1 MWTNNN
7 LESVVDALN
16 ELIPAMGSVKNIN
29 KNRCLE
35 RFRTAQ
41 NVVHDIF
48 NNGLGNRGKQLKVLK
63 LKMWE
68 LPLEQYRGGELLM
81 KANWDRVKEI
91 GEPKM
96 EKVILDAAKEQ
107 GIKLELVPSAKTG
120 MLELEAA

>member
-1 MWTNNN
+1 MWTNEN
-7 LESVVDALN
+7 LKTVVDALN
-16 ELIPAMGSVKNIN
+16 ELVPFEGSVTNIN

-48 NNGLGNRGKQLKVLK
+48 NNGLMNRGKQLKVLK
-63 LKMWE
+63 LKIWE
-68 LPLEQYRGGELLM
+68 LPLDYWKGGQLIQP
-81 KANWDRVKEI
+81 ANWTRIKEI
-91 GEPKM
+91 VEPKM

-107 GIKLELVPSAKTG
+107 GIKLELVPSATTG

>member
-1 MWTNNN
+1 MWTNEN

-48 NNGLGNRGKQLKVLK
+48 NNGLMNKGKQLKVLK

-68 LPLEQYRGGELLM
+68 LPLEQYRGGELVM
-81 KANWDRVKEI
+81 RANWDRVKEI
-91 GEPKM
+91 VEPKM

-107 GIKLELVPSAKTG
+107 GIKLELVPSATTG
-120 MLELEAA
+120 KIELEAA

>member
-1 MWTNNN
+1 MWTNEN

-48 NNGLGNRGKQLKVLK
+48 NNGLINRGKQLKVLK
-63 LKMWE
+63 LKKYD
-68 LPLEQYRGGELLM
+68 LPLPEYYGSNGYYPG
-81 KANWDRVKEI
+81 NWDRVKEI
-91 GEPKM
+91 VEPKM

-107 GIKLELVPSAKTG
+107 GIKLELVPSATTG

>member
-1 MWTNNN
+1 MWTNEN
-7 LESVVDALN
+7 LKTVVDALD
-16 ELIPAMGSVKNIN
+16 ELIPAYGSVKNIN

-48 NNGLGNRGKQLKVLK
+48 NNGLMNRGKQLKVLK
-63 LKMWE
+63 LKIWE
-68 LPLEQYRGGELLM
+68 LPLDYWRGGELIQP
-81 KANWDRVKEI
+81 ANWTRIKEI
-91 GEPKM
+91 VEPKM

-107 GIKLELVPSAKTG
+107 GIKLELVPNATTG

>member
-1 MWTNNN
+1 MWTNEN
-7 LESVVDALN
+7 LKTVVDALN
-16 ELIPAMGSVKNIN
+16 ELVPFEGSVKNIN

-48 NNGLGNRGKQLKVLK
+48 NNGLMNRGKQLKVLK
-63 LKMWE
+63 LKIWE
-68 LPLEQYRGGELLM
+68 LPLDYWKGGQLIQP
-81 KANWDRVKEI
+81 ANWTRIKEI
-91 GEPKM
+91 VEPKM

-107 GIKLELVPSAKTG
+107 GIKLELVPSATTG

>member
-1 MWTNNN
+1 MWTNEN
-7 LESVVDALN
+7 LKTVVDALN
-16 ELIPAMGSVKNIN
+16 ELVPFEGSVTNIN

-48 NNGLGNRGKQLKVLK
+48 NNGLMNRGKQLKVLK
-63 LKMWE
+63 LKIWE
-68 LPLEQYRGGELLM
+68 LPLDYWRGGQLIQP
-81 KANWDRVKEI
+81 ANWTRIKEI
-91 GEPKM
+91 VEPKM

-107 GIKLELVPSAKTG
+107 GIKLELVPSATTG

>member
-91 GEPKM
+91 VEPKM

-107 GIKLELVPSAKTG
+107 GIKLELVADSETG
-120 MLELEAA
+120 KLELEAA

>member
-68 LPLEQYRGGELLM
+68 LPLEQYRGGELIM
-81 KANWDRVKEI
+81 RANWDRVKEI
-91 GEPKM
+91 VEPAM

-107 GIKLELVPSAKTG
+107 GIKLELIPSATTG
-120 MLELEAA
+120 KIELEAA

>member
-1 MWTNNN
+1 MWTNEN
-7 LESVVDALN
+7 LKTVVDALD
-16 ELIPAMGSVKNIN
+16 ELIPAYGSVKNIN

-48 NNGLGNRGKQLKVLK
+48 NNGLMNKGKQLKVLK

-68 LPLEQYRGGELLM
+68 LPLEQYRGVELVM
-81 KANWDRVKEI
+81 RANWDRVKEI
-91 GEPKM
+91 VEPKM

-107 GIKLELVPSAKTG
+107 GIKLELVPSAATG
-120 MLELEAA
+120 KIELEAA

>member
-7 LESVVDALN
+7 LESVVSKLN
-16 ELIPAMGSVKNIN
+16 DMLPGWGSVTNIN

-63 LKMWE
+63 LKIWE
-68 LPLEQYRGGELLM
+68 LPLDYWRGGELIQP
-81 KANWDRVKEI
+81 ANWTRIQEI
-91 GEPKM
+91 VEPKM
-96 EKVILDAAKEQ
+96 EKIILDAAKEQ
-107 GIKLELVPSAKTG
+107 GIKLELVPDTETG
-120 MLELEAA
+120 KLELEAA

>member
-1 MWTNNN
+1 MWTNEN
-7 LESVVDALN
+7 LKTVVDALD
-16 ELIPAMGSVKNIN
+16 EMIPAMGSVKNIN

-48 NNGLGNRGKQLKVLK
+48 NNGLMNRGKQLKVLK

-68 LPLEQYRGGELLM
+68 LPLEQYRGGELVM
-81 KANWDRVKEI
+81 RANWDRVKEI
-91 GEPKM
+91 VEPKM

-107 GIKLELVPSAKTG
+107 GIKLELIPSATTG
-120 MLELEAA
+120 KLELEAA

>member
-7 LESVVDALN
+7 LESVVNKLN
-16 ELIPAMGSVKNIN
+16 DMLPAWGSVTNIN

-63 LKMWE
+63 LKIWE
-68 LPLEQYRGGELLM
+68 LPLDYWRGGELIQP
-81 KANWDRVKEI
+81 ANWTRIQEI
-91 GEPKM
+91 VEPKM
-96 EKVILDAAKEQ
+96 EKIILDAAKEQ
-107 GIKLELVPSAKTG
+107 GIKLELVPSATTG
-120 MLELEAA
+120 KIELEAA